1 MLLFLTL
8 NIYLFAGLN
17 KSVNFEHFVSRLREK
32 FFLLVRNYD
41 HNSSRPF
48 VKTYLKIFQHSP
60 VDFIVNFEQI
70 YHVGS
75 LLFLV

>member
-32 FFLLVRNYD
+32 IFLLVRNYG